1 MPRGR
6 RSTARQATPSKK
18 FFERLVLFKYFLA
31 QFGHTKFKNL
41 SEEMKRVDDEGY
53 DENNNTYYFHFIS
66 EHYCGDGK
74 LDRDTMLRYDEN
86 IVRHT
91 KKISDKRGEIKWKYY
106 QYLSLLFTE
115 MYLDQYFADKDT
127 FLEKLNL
134 FAGQFNEELPEADQ
148 VGSFEADA
156 LNKVAFWNAT
166 GSGKTLI
173 MHVNVLQYLHYL
185 EKYGKQK
192 ELNRIILLTPNEGL
206 SNQHLYELELSGIQ
220 AELFDK
226 TSSLGL
232 FASAKPIEIIDI
244 HKLKDEGKEKTVSV
258 DAFESN
264 NLVLVDEGHKGT
276 GGEEWM
282 DKRNR
287 LCAEGFSFE
296 YSATFGQ
303 AMKAAKDKELV
314 KQYARCILFDYSYK
328 YFYEDGFGKDYSILN
343 LADDTDAARKKLYLT
358 ACLLTFYQQMKIYSD
373 KRNEFK
379 PFNIEK
385 PLMVFVGAYVSAG
398 GSDTQEKKDVRS
410 DVADTLQFMEQFIA
424 DKPASVSLISRLLS
438 GNPGL
443 LDTKGREIFA
453 KTFDYLVTLKTSGMD
468 EAKIYID
475 ILKVVFNCTLPGAKL
490 HIDNLKGASG
500 ELGLK
505 VGEEDYFGVINIG
518 DDKKLLDL
526 CAERGLIT
534 DEVNFSDSLF
544 EKINAKE
551 SSINILIGSKK
562 FIEGW
567 NSWRVSTM
575 GLINFGRSEGSMV
588 IQLFG
593 RGVRLRGYNGTLK
606 RSNKIETNRPKNIP
620 QHIKQLETLYIFGVK
635 ADYMQQ
641 FRDYLDDE
649 GMPANDEITEV
660 PLPVVKRFDEKTRT
674 KLKTVSLSVGKDAF
688 KKQAKRP
695 ILSLPDEDMKN
706 RVATRPV
713 QVDWYPKIQSI
724 SSGHRFVAEEV
735 KVARKLDEK
744 HLAFIDFDKVF
755 FEIQRFKSERAW
767 YNLSITKQA
776 LVELMLENC
785 RERWYELSIPAQDLE
800 FNDFKNFAMWQ
811 EIVIAILKKYC
822 DFYYNFRK
830 ASWEQPYLVYDTIK
844 EDDANYIAESQ
855 YTVYVYDD
863 DGAIDGIIKKLGGE
877 IAAGKLKDVEVSNYK
892 YGNFEPVDFDRH
904 LYRPLICVEKGGIR
918 IEVSPVALNTDEK
931 KFLED
936 LRKYYHDN
944 KAEFADKELYL
955 LRNKSRAGIGF
966 FEADDFYPDF
976 ILWILKGG
984 KQYVSFVD
992 PKGLRLLEGGFDS
1005 KKITFYK
1012 KIKEIQ
1018 QNIKSRTGDDSVV
1031 LNSFILSR
1039 TAYEVMQKQWGKTK
1053 VEIEARNVIFMQD
1066 EDYIAKLIR
1075 KIG

>member
-1 MPRGR
+1 MPGR
-6 RSTARQATPSKK
+6 RRSASRQAAPSLK

-31 QFGHTKFKNL
+31 RFGHTKFKNF
-41 SEEMKRVDDEGY
+41 SEEMKRVDHEGY
-53 DENNNTYYFHFIS
+53 DENNNTYYYHFIS

-74 LDRDTMLRYDEN
+74 LDRDTILRYDEN
-86 IVRHT
+86 IVRYT
-91 KKISDKRGEIKWKYY
+91 QKISEKRGELIKWKYY

-115 MYLDQYFADKDT
+115 MYLDQYFADKAT
-127 FLEKLNL
+127 FLQKLNL
-134 FAGQFNEELPEADQ
+134 FAGQFNEDIPEADR
-148 VGSFEADA
+148 VGCFEAAA

-166 GSGKTLI
+166 GSGKTLL
-173 MHVNVLQYLHYL
+173 MHINIQQYLHYL
-185 EKYGKQK
+185 EKHGKLK

-206 SNQHLYELELSGIQ
+206 SKQHLEELELSGFQ

-226 TSSLGL
+226 SYSLRL
-232 FASAKPIEIIDI
+232 YASEKPIEIIDV

-258 DAFESN
+258 DAFEGN

-276 GGEEWM
+276 GGEEWL

-303 AMKAAKDKELV
+303 AMKAARDKELV
-314 KQYARCILFDYSYK
+314 KQYAKCIIFDYSYK
-328 YFYEDGFGKDYSILN
+328 YFYDDGFGKDYSILN
-343 LADDTDAARKKLYLT
+343 LADDTDAASKKLYLT
-358 ACLLTFYQQMKIYSD
+358 ACLLTFYQQLKIYSD
-373 KRNEFK
+373 QRNEFK

-385 PLMVFVGAYVSAG
+385 PLMVFVGAYVNAG
-398 GSDTQEKKDVRS
+398 GSDTREKKHVRS
-410 DVADTLQFMEQFIA
+410 DVADTLQFMAQFIA
-424 DKPASVSLISRLLS
+424 DKPAAVSFIARLLS
-438 GNPGL
+438 GKPGL

-453 KTFDYLVTLKTSGMD
+453 RTFDYLVTLKTSGLD
-468 EAKIYID
+468 EAKIYDD

-490 HIDNLKGASG
+490 HLVNLKGAGG

-518 DDKKLLDL
+518 DDKKLFDL
-526 CAERGLIT
+526 CTERGLIT
-534 DEVNFSDSLF
+534 DEVSFSDSLF
-544 EKINAKE
+544 ARINAKN
-551 SSINILIGSKK
+551 SAINILIGSKK

-593 RGVRLRGYNGTLK
+593 RGVRLKGYNGTLK
-606 RSNKIETNRPKNIP
+606 RSSKIEINRPPNIP
-620 QHIKQLETLYIFGVK
+620 QHIRQLETLYIFGVK

-649 GMPANDEITEV
+649 GVPPNDSPAKV
-660 PLPVVKRFDEKTRT
+660 LLPVVKRFDEKTRT
-674 KLKTVSLSVGKDAF
+674 KLKTIKLKGGLDY

-695 ILSLPDEDMKN
+695 VLALPDEDMKN
-706 RVATRPV
+706 RLATRPI

-724 SSGHRFVAEEV
+724 LSGNRVVAEAV
-735 KVARKLDEK
+735 KVPRKLDQK
-744 HLAFIDFDKVF
+744 HLAFIDFDQVF
-755 FEIQRFKSERAW
+755 FEIQRYKNEKAW
-767 YNLSITKQA
+767 YNLSITRQA
-776 LVELMLENC
+776 LVDLMLDNC
-785 RERWYELSIPAQDLE
+785 RERWYELLIPAQDLE
-800 FNDFKNFAMWQ
+800 FNDFNHFAMWQ
-811 EIVIAILKKYC
+811 EIVVAILKKYC

-830 ASWEQPYLVYDTIK
+830 ASWEQPHLIYDTIK
-844 EDDANYIAESQ
+844 EDDANYIKEAQ

-863 DGAIDGIIKKLGGE
+863 DGTVEYIIKKLGEE
-877 IAAGKLKDVEVSNYK
+877 IAAGKLKDVEVSQ
-892 YGNFEPVDFDRH
+892 YGYGGFVPVDFDRH
-904 LYRPLICVEKGGIR
+904 LYRPLICIEKDSIR
-918 IEVSPVALNTDEK
+918 IEVSPVALNADEK
-931 KFLED
+931 KFVED

-944 KAEFADKELYL
+944 AAAFAGKELYL

-976 ILWILKGG
+976 ILWLLKGG

-1005 KKITFYK
+1005 KKITFYQ
-1012 KIKEIQ
+1012 KIKEIE
-1018 QNIKSRTGDDSVV
+1018 QNIKSRTGDDSVI

-1066 EDYIAKLIR
+1066 ADYIARLIR
-1075 KIG
+1075 KIN